1 MSQIKT
7 DAGCLRTQQPHPLI
21 VRHLREALKNQDYE
35 QKTLDFN
42 SRYKVNEKVM
52 TACAEI
58 GANDLIYSA
67 FEE

>member
-1 MSQIKT
+1 MKEKLALEIKKDPNMRVLIRS
-7 DAGCLRTQQPHPLI
+7 DAQT
-21 VRHLREALKNQDYE
+21 K
-35 QKTLDFN
+35 
-42 SRYKVNEKVM
+42 YKVNEKVM